1 MKKLFTL
8 FALCAMTFV
17 ACDSAP
23 EGPGAP
29 SNQNLTLKITSSSI
43 MHFEVAGGAGQI
55 TFDLV
60 EETEAQATTRLS
72 PVEPPIPEA
81 KTNADW
87 VSNFIVG
94 DGVID
99 FVVAENEGKERSAS
113 ITVKYGNQ
121 SAIVMLMQ
129 EGLTLPDATFTA
141 THLGGGYYGKM
152 QTRGFNYSVIL
163 SDMRPEA
170 PTSKPVGATEYRFD
184 IYSSTSSAFNKT
196 HKVPVG
202 TYRIDHR
209 SSGEPSTIDG
219 SLDWSYLFDAA
230 DNQTPYLDATLV
242 VTEESIIADVTLSN
256 GDYHHIEYY
265 GSNAYED
272 YVYDTYADIYPVSQH
287 TKDVNFNVTG
297 GAITAFYRADWFG
310 LGMDN
315 WYVYM
320 IENKSNFSGQYLSID
335 FIIPKS
341 NGVSDNYQSIV
352 GEYTIFSEKPTD
364 YSYTIPAG
372 YLRDDGLQIGGWYA
386 TCVNAQVDMSTAA
399 PFCGGTVKVEN
410 TGGYNYKFTIDSFDD
425 NGNKIQGTFEA
436 VLDATYEQNFD

>member
-1 MKKLFTL
+1 MKKLF
-8 FALCAMTFV
+8 ALAAILALAFTACESGNNGGETPQPSTNANLKLKLTSKSVMEFESIGGNGEITFEFIEEETR
-17 ACDSAP
+17 SA
-23 EGPGAP
+23 AP
-29 SNQNLTLKITSSSI
+29 AEVVPTTPAEWLTN
-43 MHFEVAGGAGQI
+43 FEVKSNSV
-55 TFDLV
+55 TFF
-60 EETEAQATTRLS
+60 
-72 PVEPPIPEA
+72 VEP
-81 KTNADW
+81 N
-87 VSNFIVG
+87 
-94 DGVID
+94 DG
-99 FVVAENEGKERSAS
+99 EERSAL
-113 ITVKYGNQ
+113 ITLKYGEQRVMVSVEQ
-121 SAIVMLMQ
+121 SGILI
-129 EGLTLPDATFTA
+129 PDVTFNA
-141 THLGGGYYGKM
+141 THVSGTYFGKFI
-152 QTRGFNYSVIL
+152 TEKGVTAFNYFVIL
-163 SDMRPEA
+163 GDMRA
-170 PTSKPVGATEYRFD
+170 DHYLSKQDRATEYRFD

-219 SLDWSYLFDAA
+219 SLDWSYLFDAT